1 MTTLI
6 LIGLVGVFAYHS
18 AANGNDFRGSSERA
32 RAWLTHGGAIGY
44 IAFLALI
51 IASFW
56 HYAWW
61 QPIATM
67 AAVIFVFAPVTSP
80 IFQRNIFG
88 IMISPISVF
97 VLIPFAIAG
106 LIR

>member
-1 MTTLI
+1 MTTLF

-18 AANGNDFRGSSERA
+18 AANGNEFKGSSERA
-32 RAWLTHGGAIGY
+32 RAWLTHGGVIGY

-51 IASFW
+51 VASFW

-61 QPIATM
+61 QPIVTM
-67 AAVIFVFAPVTSP
+67 AAVIFFVAPITSP
-80 IFQRNIFG
+80 IFQRNLFG
-88 IMISPISVF
+88 IMVSPIAVF
-97 VLIPFAIAG
+97 VLIPIAIAS